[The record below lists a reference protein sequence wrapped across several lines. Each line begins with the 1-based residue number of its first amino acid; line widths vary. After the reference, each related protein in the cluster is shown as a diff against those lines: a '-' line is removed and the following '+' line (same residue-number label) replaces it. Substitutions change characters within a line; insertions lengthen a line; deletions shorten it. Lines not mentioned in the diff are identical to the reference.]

1 MENFKLTEFMQE
13 QRGVDR
19 GSIITGSSVHN
30 CRVDRSHRD
39 IYSGVLFFFARTFSR
54 SGDYELLHVVNDL
67 HAFAWHYAFIPRI
80 SECLQEFKGQWENHP
95 IYSEGNLSP
104 IQLYTAGML
113 ENERSGYAAV
123 ESVFDACSRH
133 DYGFDPSAPVPLEEE
148 DYQVVVPDTSVPLS
162 DQQIAFAENHCN
174 PLQENDRSGE
184 YTHLIR
190 LRIFCSLISQDIHIY
205 LLN

>member
-1 MENFKLTEFMQE
+1 MDCF
-13 QRGVDR
+13 
-19 GSIITGSSVHN
+19 
-30 CRVDRSHRD
+30 
-39 IYSGVLFFFARTFSR
+39 GVLNQSLYIWGGKPVNIPSVFLWPSLLFMWSIQLDPLNELHLFALQYT
-54 SGDYELLHVVNDL
+54 L
-67 HAFAWHYAFIPRI
+67 IPRI
-80 SECLQEFKGQWENHP
+80 NKCLQEFKSQWENHTLS
-95 IYSEGNLSP
+95 SEGNLSP

-184 YTHLIR
+184 YTHLSR
-190 LRIFCSLISQDIHIY
+190 LRIFCSLISQDIYI
-205 LLN
+205 N